1 MSRLFLQ
8 TVEGRLEPSD
18 LGAQQLGSHG
28 IVESLFTPDPASGAV
43 RSVVVFDRLLVA
55 AHLET
60 IERILNKQLQK
71 KIQLENTKPENG
83 RMNFEQTAPE
93 KNPTEE

>member
-8 TVEGRLEPSD
+8 TVEERLEPSD

-28 IVESLFTPDPASGAV
+28 IVEGLFTPDFASGAV

-71 KIQLENTKPENG
+71 KIQLEKY
-83 RMNFEQTAPE
+83 QT
-93 KNPTEE
+93 